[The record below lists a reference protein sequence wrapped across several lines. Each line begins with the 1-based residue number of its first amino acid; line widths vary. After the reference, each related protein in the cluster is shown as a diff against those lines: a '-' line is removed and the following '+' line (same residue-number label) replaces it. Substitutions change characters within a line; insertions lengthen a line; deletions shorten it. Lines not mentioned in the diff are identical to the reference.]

1 MENKSLTEYK
11 AELPEQFSDAQ
22 LAYLQAETPKAFIKF
37 KPGKGGSGDFPYVE
51 VGYVQLLLNTIFGS
65 AGWDWQYSLVKE
77 LSFPNTDQIVVQGEL
92 TVRIM
97 DKATG
102 EIKATIKKSASGGGE
117 VKILRNTGKPM
128 DLADDM
134 KSASADALKKASSYL
149 GIAQDIY
156 APKVFAVVKQIRAK
170 SGRKPVS
177 EPIVDSNTELEIEN
191 MPEEAQVD
199 EKTVRAGLLRT
210 IFARANEIHK
220 AKLDTSWIGKSDEER
235 KEQIKMALATNGL
248 TIKSFAEASIEDLR
262 KAVDM
267 LKGA

>member
-22 LAYLQAETPKAFIKF
+22 LAYLQAETPKSFIKF

-170 SGRKPVS
+170 SGRNQQPVKMV
-177 EPIVDSNTELEIEN
+177 ENEAEIED
-191 MPEEAQVD
+191 MPEEAVAD

-220 AKLDTSWIGKSDEER
+220 AKLDTSWINKSDEER
-235 KEQIKMALATNGL
+235 KDQIKMALATNGL
-248 TIKSFAEASIEDLR
+248 IIKSFADASIEDLR
-262 KAVDM
+262 RAVEM